1 MYQLEVLI
9 NQLDKRKRQSKAL
22 HYLAAILLLA
32 LSLHHINHL
41 PHQAFGL
48 FASGIAC
55 ITILIVS
62 TFFNKL
68 LENAKYV
75 TVIRIIEAVLIM
87 LGAYYLYAN
96 GAKLIALSFA
106 LSSILI
112 IFTLGIEI
120 QLIKGYLLKI
130 NEAGITRV
138 VGYKKIL
145 MPWNTIKNVIIKDEI
160 ITLDLANNY
169 IMQCNLVAK
178 SEQANEI
185 MQFSQQ
191 QITSK

>member
-41 PHQAFGL
+41 PNQAFGL
-48 FASGIAC
+48 LASGIAC
-55 ITILIVS
+55 ITILIIS
-62 TFFNKL
+62 TFFKSL
-68 LENAKYV
+68 LNNAKYV
-75 TVIRIIEAVLIM
+75 TVIRIVEAVLIM
-87 LGAYYLYAN
+87 LGAYYLYTN
-96 GAKLIALSFA
+96 GAKLIAFSFA

-130 NEAGITRV
+130 DEAGITRI

-145 MPWNTIKNVIIKDEI
+145 MPWSTIKNVIIKDEV
-160 ITLDLANNY
+160 ITLDLTNNY

-178 SEQANEI
+178 SEQADEI
-185 MQFSQQ
+185 MQYSQQ
-191 QITSK
+191 QIASK